1 MYQGKNK
8 GFYAVMLLVSMAF
21 RICMLFG
28 VDEKLTSAAVSLAQN
43 QKFTKTML
51 LLETGQAADVEE
63 PEPQAEPV
71 VVYMMDPVPRPKTL
85 QTAPLPKPEQETPEL
100 ESEPQPEPPL
110 LPVCLA
116 SAEELKIVGGC
127 TYSYD
132 AEALLHRPTAMDVSG
147 EGPAILIVHT
157 HTTEAYEPEPG
168 WEYEPTAPYRTLDE
182 TRSVVAVGDR
192 VTQKLREAGF
202 TVYHDTTL
210 HDYPEYNPSYWNCLE
225 TIENQLEAHPD
236 IQMVIDLHR
245 DAAEDKNG
253 NAVALCSQQGASQVA
268 QLMLVVGTCQGGLD
282 HPNWQENLANAL
294 KLQSVLDGMYPGLC
308 RKLDLRTER
317 FNQHATPGSI
327 LIEVG
332 SNGNTLQQAL
342 DTADLLSDSLIRM
355 LDAMKLY
362 GGTLENQEVS

>member
-1 MYQGKNK
+1 MYEGKNK
-8 GFYAVMLLVSMAF
+8 GFYTMMLLVSMGL
-21 RICMLFG
+21 RLCMFFG
-28 VDEKLTSAAVSLAQN
+28 VDEKLTSAAVDLVR
-43 QKFTKTML
+43 QKEFTKAML
-51 LLETGQAADVEE
+51 LLETGQAAEVEV
-63 PEPQAEPV
+63 PEPDAEPV
-71 VVYMMDPVPRPKTL
+71 VVYMMDPIPRL
-85 QTAPLPKPEQETPEL
+85 QTLESVTVSPLEPEQPQQPEV
-100 ESEPQPEPPL
+100 EPPL
-110 LPVCLA
+110 LPTCLA
-116 SAEELKIVGGC
+116 SAEDLKIVGGC

-132 AEALLHRPTAMDVSG
+132 REALLHRPTAMDLTGNDPS
-147 EGPAILIVHT
+147 ILIVHT

-182 TRSVVAVGDR
+182 TRSVVAVGER
-192 VTQKLREAGF
+192 VAENLRQAGF
-202 TVYHDTTL
+202 TVYHDATL

-245 DAAEDKNG
+245 DAAEDRNG
-253 NAVALCSQQGASQVA
+253 NAVALCSEQGKEEVA
-268 QLMLVVGTCQGGLD
+268 QVMLVVGTCEGGLE
-282 HPNWQENLANAL
+282 HPNWEENLANAL

-342 DTADLLSDSLIRM
+342 DAADLLSDSLIRT

-362 GGTLENQEVS
+362 GGTLENQEVT